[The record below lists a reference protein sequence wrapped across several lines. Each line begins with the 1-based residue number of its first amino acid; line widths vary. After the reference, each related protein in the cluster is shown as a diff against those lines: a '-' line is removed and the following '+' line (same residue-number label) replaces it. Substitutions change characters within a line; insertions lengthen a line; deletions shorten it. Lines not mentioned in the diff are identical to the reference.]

1 MGTML
6 ISKKIND
13 AINQQIGNEFGAS
26 LQYVAIATH
35 FDLEAL
41 PQLAAHFYKQA
52 EEERDH
58 AMRFV
63 KFLVDADAQVVVP
76 AVPAPKSKF
85 STAAE
90 AVKLSLTWELEVT
103 KQINALVA
111 MAKKENDYTTD
122 TFLQWFVREQLEEV
136 SSMDQLLKV
145 IQRAG
150 EDNLLRV
157 EEYLAR
163 KPASGGGESEAQA
176 M

>member
-1 MGTML
+1 ML

-13 AINQQIGNEFGAS
+13 AINRQIGNEFGAS
-26 LQYVAIATH
+26 LQYVAIAAH

-41 PQLAAHFYKQA
+41 PQLAAHFYIQA

-63 KFLVDADAQVVVP
+63 RFLCDADATVVIPSVP
-76 AVPAPKSKF
+76 SPKSKF

-90 AVKLSLTWELEVT
+90 AVKLSLDWELEVT

-122 TFLQWFVREQLEEV
+122 SFLQWFVKEQLEEV

-150 EDNLLRV
+150 EGNLLRV

-163 KPASGGGESEAQA
+163 KPGKANGGAAEAEG